1 MEGFLKLLESIG
13 ASIEHDAESACEEEC
28 CCSGHCEDC
37 PCCEAEETEEQ
48 KEELSLA
55 QYLFLHLTE
64 LHNLVGFEIRRV
76 IFADEEKKT
85 IVLFTDGT
93 KEIATCS
100 GNDVYSRETGIM
112 VCILKRIYGSGINSL
127 LNEIA
132 DETEKAEHGKSGLV
146 YIQKKHSA
154 KELSETAEAELQEA
168 TSEN

>member
-13 ASIEHDAESACEEEC
+13 ASIERDAESVYEEEC
-28 CCSGHCEDC
+28 CHSGHCEGC
-37 PCCEAEETEEQ
+37 PCCEAEEREEQ

-64 LHNLVGFEIRRV
+64 LHNLVGIEIKRV

-85 IVLFTDGT
+85 IVLFKDGT

-132 DETEKAEHGKSGLV
+132 DETEKAEHGKSRLV